1 METNLDSLRQEQPC
15 IHARNLVLGY
25 ENDRQ
30 INTVAADVSFDL
42 YRGELTCMMGPNGVG
57 KSTLLKAI
65 LNQNPPI
72 KGTILMGKKEIGL
85 LDDQER
91 AKTIAVVL
99 TEKIR
104 SGLMTVRELVALGR
118 TPHTGWLGHLSK
130 TDNEIV
136 ERVLKV
142 THLDLI
148 SGKKL
153 AELSDGQRQKAMIA
167 RALAQDSGIL
177 ILDEPTAHLDL
188 TNRFEIMHLLKK
200 LAKEAHKAILVVT
213 HDLEVAM
220 ETADQ
225 LWIMSHQEPLVSGSP
240 EDLMLEGQIQ
250 KLLPGNKW
258 EIDAD
263 NGKIMLKTPS
273 VLPEITGPKHVR
285 HWVRNALRK
294 NMDLP
299 LPEKI
304 STTDNPLEIIVYKA
318 QKSITFSSI
327 STMIRF
333 FKKESF

>member
-1 METNLDSLRQEQPC
+1 METNLDSHRQTKPC

-30 INTVAADVSFDL
+30 ISKVAADVSFDL
-42 YRGELTCMMGPNGVG
+42 FSGELTCMMGPNGVG

-72 KGTILMGKKEIGL
+72 KGAILLGEKKIGL
-85 LDDQER
+85 LDDRDR

-118 TPHTGWLGHLSK
+118 TPHTGWLGHLS
-130 TDNEIV
+130 TRDNEIV
-136 ERVLKV
+136 DRVLQM
-142 THLDLI
+142 THLNLI
-148 SGKKL
+148 SQKKL
-153 AELSDGQRQKAMIA
+153 AELSDGQRQTAMIA
-167 RALAQDSGIL
+167 RALAQDSHIL

-200 LAKEAHKAILVVT
+200 LAKEADKAILVVT

-258 EIDAD
+258 EIDAN
-263 NGKIMLKTPS
+263 NGRIRLRNPG
-273 VLPEITGPKHVR
+273 VLPEITGPKRVR

-294 NMDLP
+294 NIDLP
-299 LPEKI
+299 MPEKI
-304 STTDNPLEIIVYKA
+304 ITTDNPLEIIVHKA
-318 QKSITFSSI
+318 QKSTSFSSI
-327 STMIRF
+327 SAMIRF
-333 FKKESF
+333 FKKGTL